1 MAKLEKEWE
10 KPVSEPVG
18 LKIKDAMFPGPP
30 LKQRINQ
37 IINRLNIQS
46 NRLNVL
52 LERLREKDKRLF
64 EKVIDSYLKHE
75 VDRAKVF
82 ANEVANTRKTIRL
95 VDGCKTA
102 LESVALR
109 LETIQSIGDIAV
121 TVSGAISVIQSIR
134 GKLGGVL
141 PELDKELL
149 SINENLT
156 GLLYETEGPSGMI
169 GAYNVTSEEAESV
182 LKEAMSVAES
192 RTKERLPEI
201 PLGSNTTITNKE

>member
-10 KPVSEPVG
+10 KPVGEPVG

-109 LETIQSIGDIAV
+109 LETIQSIGDVAV

>member
-1 MAKLEKEWE
+1 MAKLEKDWD
-10 KPVSEPVG
+10 KPLSEPVG
-18 LKIKDAMFPGPP
+18 LKIKDSMFPGPP

-37 IINRLNIQS
+37 IIHRLNIQS
-46 NRLNVL
+46 SRLNVL
-52 LERLREKDKRLF
+52 LERLKEKDKRLF

-109 LETIQSIGDIAV
+109 LETIQSIGDVAV

-134 GKLGGVL
+134 GKLGGIL

-149 SINENLT
+149 AVNENLT

-169 GAYNVTSEEAESV
+169 GGYNVTSEEAESI

-201 PLGSNTTITNKE
+201 PLGSNTTLTNKE